1 MSMSEGQL
9 QNLLQELSAS
19 HQQYTA
25 QLQAT
30 LGSLRTV
37 ARDEALL
44 KATQKELGAC
54 TKAGDS
60 VWSGV
65 GKMFL
70 KTPIDEYTSELGNK
84 SQELSDRQSALEK
97 KKDYLEISVSK
108 TQDSLK
114 QILGG
119 AKK

>member
-1 MSMSEGQL
+1 
-9 QNLLQELSAS
+9 
-19 HQQYTA
+19 
-25 QLQAT
+25 
-30 LGSLRTV
+30 
-37 ARDEALL
+37 
-44 KATQKELGAC
+44 
-54 TKAGDS
+54 
-60 VWSGV
+60 
-65 GKMFL
+65 MFL

-84 SQELSDRQSALEK
+84 SKELSDRQSALEK